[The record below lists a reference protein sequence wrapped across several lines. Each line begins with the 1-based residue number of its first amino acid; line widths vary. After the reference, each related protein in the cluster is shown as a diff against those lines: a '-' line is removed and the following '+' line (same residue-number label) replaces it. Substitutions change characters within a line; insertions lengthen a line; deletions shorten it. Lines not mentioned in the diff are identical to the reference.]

1 MAAASVAL
9 PYSTGAFLPRLASNT
24 IGGTISGLL
33 TANPNALP
41 SELGTEALK
50 GGALGTAAALGT
62 GIAARTAYPA
72 MAQPGSDVRTLM
84 DVGVRPTIGQAAGG
98 AINRIE
104 QGLTSIP
111 VIGDFIKNARQ
122 RSVYQF
128 NMGAMNDAL
137 APIGETLDA
146 TTPGRQAVEEMANR
160 ISNAY
165 QRAVPQAGGTLD
177 QQAMQS
183 LAQVRA
189 NGAMLGP
196 GRDQQLNSMLDQYV
210 TRHIDP
216 TTGAMTGQGF
226 KDAESD
232 LGKEA
237 SNYLYNPN
245 STSDERALGTQLR
258 NAQGALRDWLARVN
272 PQVAGDL
279 QAANAAYAKQ
289 LRVENAAARQ
299 GAEPGVFSPAQFQAA
314 IKAYAPQGQ
323 VARGTALSQGLSD
336 AGRAVLGPTVPDS
349 GTPFRHAIQYG
360 GALLAGEKAGVPI
373 PPAAW
378 LGAGGAA
385 LGTGALYSPPGQAL
399 IAHLMASRYPWMQN
413 IATGARTMS
422 PVIAGAAPPGL
433 LNGQPSQ

>member
-1 MAAASVAL
+1 
-9 PYSTGAFLPRLASNT
+9 
-24 IGGTISGLL
+24 
-33 TANPNALP
+33 
-41 SELGTEALK
+41 
-50 GGALGTAAALGT
+50 
-62 GIAARTAYPA
+62 
-72 MAQPGSDVRTLM
+72 
-84 DVGVRPTIGQAAGG
+84 
-98 AINRIE
+98 
-104 QGLTSIP
+104 
-111 VIGDFIKNARQ
+111 
-122 RSVYQF
+122 
-128 NMGAMNDAL
+128 
-137 APIGETLDA
+137 
-146 TTPGRQAVEEMANR
+146 
-160 ISNAY
+160 
-165 QRAVPQAGGTLD
+165 
-177 QQAMQS
+177 
-183 LAQVRA
+183 
-189 NGAMLGP
+189 
-196 GRDQQLNSMLDQYV
+196 
-210 TRHIDP
+210 
-216 TTGAMTGQGF
+216 
-226 KDAESD
+226 
-232 LGKEA
+232 
-237 SNYLYNPN
+237 
-245 STSDERALGTQLR
+245 
-258 NAQGALRDWLARVN
+258 VN
-272 PQVAGDL
+272 PKVAGDL